1 MILKKIVWLTKVKE
15 KALMKLLDMLRY
27 QTMLLYCL
35 KCKKYWKSSNN
46 KTMLLSQC
54 AIFGTKKSRFMKK
67 QEASG
72 ILISL
77 GL

>member
-1 MILKKIVWLTKVKE
+1 
-15 KALMKLLDMLRY
+15 
-27 QTMLLYCL
+27 
-35 KCKKYWKSSNN
+35 
-46 KTMLLSQC
+46 MLLSQC

>member
-1 MILKKIVWLTKVKE
+1 MILKKIVWLTKLKE
-15 KALMKLLDMLRY
+15 KPLMKLLDMLKY
-27 QTMLLYCL
+27 KTMLLYCL

>member
-27 QTMLLYCL
+27 KTMLLYCL
-35 KCKKYWKSSNN
+35 KCRKYWKSSNN

>member
-27 QTMLLYCL
+27 KTMLLYCL